1 MSVPFALL
9 KQHRVH
15 RHPILHK
22 FLLLLVC
29 FVFGTSAIQ
38 VSHMWPS
45 YFVQVYFWV
54 LFNWFFFLDHTFL
67 FSCRFYLLQPGILAI
82 LNILATVFSSFN
94 ALFCDIIPK
103 HFSYMVPVMWEKYT
117 MPFPLYVNPVHEN
130 TTVVTPLLPSLAN
143 SYFCIFSIHYNLAKT

>member
-22 FLLLLVC
+22 FLLLLCVFC
-29 FVFGTSAIQ
+29 FRHKCYSSQSHVTKLLCPSVFLSVI
-38 VSHMWPS
+38 
-45 YFVQVYFWV
+45 Y
-54 LFNWFFFLDHTFL
+54 LFIFLDHTFL
-67 FSCRFYLLQPGILAI
+67 FSCRFYLPQTGILAI
-82 LNILATVFSSFN
+82 LNILATVFSSFH

-117 MPFPLYVNPVHEN
+117 MPFPLHVNPVHEN
-130 TTVVTPLLPSLAN
+130 TTVVTPL
-143 SYFCIFSIHYNLAKT
+143 

>member
-29 FVFGTSAIQ
+29 
-38 VSHMWPS
+38 
-45 YFVQVYFWV
+45 V
-54 LFNWFFFLDHTFL
+54 LFSTRVLFKSVTCDQVTLSKCIFKCYLFIYFFDHTFL
-67 FSCRFYLLQPGILAI
+67 FSCRFYLPQTGILAI
-82 LNILATVFSSFN
+82 LNILATVFSSFH

-130 TTVVTPLLPSLAN
+130 TTVVTPL
-143 SYFCIFSIHYNLAKT
+143 

>member
-1 MSVPFALL
+1 MPVPFAVL

-29 FVFGTSAIQ
+29 
-38 VSHMWPS
+38 
-45 YFVQVYFWV
+45 V
-54 LFNWFFFLDHTFL
+54 LFSALVLFKSVTCDQVTLSKCIFKCYLFIYFFFGSYVFISLQVLPSPNRYFSYLKYSSHCFL
-67 FSCRFYLLQPGILAI
+67 FLPR
-82 LNILATVFSSFN
+82 
-94 ALFCDIIPK
+94 LFCDIIPK

-130 TTVVTPLLPSLAN
+130 TTVVTPL
-143 SYFCIFSIHYNLAKT
+143 